1 MDTLKLDGGDGQ
13 TYGGQATS
21 SRDTVSHAAWTHD
34 FFGGPAT
41 KERSVPSSINTDF
54 RRFPWFGRIG
64 QRSRNRSMCVLLQT
78 DSRLPSRSWYFP
90 FNTVITAET
99 PVRLSASLLVNR
111 DPLDLGGE
119 VTHLFALPASHS
131 LQSSLATITLH
142 TDEFGE
148 RTSHIALWNVCKST
162 SALHATFSQLT
173 TVSNIPAPKDEAVVT
188 QRGQVL
194 IVVLDIA

>member
-1 MDTLKLDGGDGQ
+1 MEGTDKLMEAKQLVREILFLMPLGLMI
-13 TYGGQATS
+13 S
-21 SRDTVSHAAWTHD
+21 SVAQLR
-34 FFGGPAT
+34 
-41 KERSVPSSINTDF
+41 KNVPSQVLSILISDAFLGLAVLGRDPAIGQCVSYYKLTVDF
-54 RRFPWFGRIG
+54 RQEVGTFPSNI
-64 QRSRNRSMCVLLQT
+64 
-78 DSRLPSRSWYFP
+78 
-90 FNTVITAET
+90 VITAET

-188 QRGQVL
+188 QRAQVL